1 MADAPVVK
9 LAARRGAHASARRA
23 DLEGVGLVLLT
34 SVQFGAV
41 VVLGKVVT
49 SSGLPVPTYLSARF
63 GVAALLLAAALVATG
78 QPLAAAPGEGW
89 KLAGLGALGYA
100 VEAAFFFLALQH
112 GTAASVTLLFF
123 TYPVMV
129 SAVAAALGR
138 GLPGWLLGGALAC
151 SVGGASLVVLGG
163 GGVDVKPAGV
173 GFALASAATFSLYLV
188 GADATLKGTPSLAGA
203 MWVSASASLALAAV
217 AALTAW
223 GEVPR
228 GWGQWGP
235 VLGTGAFTAGAFV
248 CLFAG
253 MRRLGVVRT
262 SVLSASE
269 PLSAAL
275 LAALFLGEA
284 VGPGTAGGG
293 ALIVAG
299 AVGASLARP
308 REPAEPPVP

>member
-1 MADAPVVK
+1 MR
-9 LAARRGAHASARRA
+9 LAARRRPRWRGRKA
-23 DLEGVGLVLLT
+23 DLAGVGLIVLT

-49 SSGLPVPTYLSARF
+49 GSGLPVPTYLSVRF
-63 GVAALLLAAALVATG
+63 AVAAVLLAAALVATR
-78 QPLAAAPGEGW
+78 QSLAPARGEGW
-89 KLAGLGALGYA
+89 KLVVLGAVGYA
-100 VEAAFFFLALQH
+100 LEAAFFFLALQH
-112 GTAASVTLLFF
+112 GTAAAVTLLFF
-123 TYPVMV
+123 TYPVIV
-129 SAVAAALGR
+129 SALSAALGR
-138 GLPGWLLGGALAC
+138 GFPGWLLGGALAC
-151 SVGGASLVVLGG
+151 SVAGASLVVLGG
-163 GGVDVKPAGV
+163 GSVDVEPAGV
-173 GFALASAATFSLYLV
+173 AFALASAATFALYLV
-188 GADATLKGTPSLAGA
+188 GAEATLNRTPSLVGA
-203 MWVSASASLALAAV
+203 LWVSASASLALAC
-217 AALTAW
+217 AATLTAW

-228 GWGQWGP
+228 GWAQWGP
-235 VLGTGAFTAGAFV
+235 ILGTGVFTAGAFV

-308 REPAEPPVP
+308 REPAEPPIP

>member
-1 MADAPVVK
+1 MKPV
-9 LAARRGAHASARRA
+9 ARRGPRSPARRA
-23 DLEGVGLVLLT
+23 DLAGAGLVVLT

-41 VVLGKVVT
+41 VVLGKAVI
-49 SSGLPVPTYLSARF
+49 SSGLPVPTYLSVRF
-63 GVAALLLAAALVATG
+63 GVAALLLAAALAATRR
-78 QPLAAAPGEGW
+78 PLAAAPGEGW
-89 KLAGLGALGYA
+89 KLAALGTAGYA
-100 VEAAFFFLALQH
+100 VEAAFFFLALRH
-112 GTAASVTLLFF
+112 GTAASVSLLFF

-138 GLPGWLLGGALAC
+138 GLPGRLLGGALAC

-163 GGVDVKPAGV
+163 GGLEVEPAGV
-173 GFALASAATFSLYLV
+173 AFALASAATFALYLL
-188 GADATLKGTPSLAGA
+188 GAEATLNRTPSLVGA
-203 MWVSASASLALAAV
+203 MWVSASASLALAGA

-228 GWGQWGP
+228 GWAQWGP

-253 MRRLGVVRT
+253 MRRVGAVRT

-284 VGPGTAGGG
+284 VGPGTAAGG
-293 ALIVAG
+293 ALIVVG

-308 REPAEPPVP
+308 REPAEPPLP